1 MNETGRVTSTARKI
15 RRSWLWRLF
24 WIFVRLNLVLL
35 ILAVLGFCYFQE
47 RSALGDAWTPELQ
60 RELEI
65 GYVDTTGGLRETAEA
80 ALDSLRDASYVF
92 YSPDGMRYAD
102 VCGAYVDAVGAAALV
117 LLAVELLF
125 FLGQMISG
133 RRTARRLLRPLD
145 RMARA
150 A

>member
-24 WIFVRLNLVLL
+24 WIFFRLNLVLL

-65 GYVDTTGGLRETAEA
+65 GYV
-80 ALDSLRDASYVF
+80 
-92 YSPDGMRYAD
+92 
-102 VCGAYVDAVGAAALV
+102 VDFDHAFVGRNQLKINIT
-117 LLAVELLF
+117 EQR
-125 FLGQMISG
+125 G
-133 RRTARRLLRPLD
+133 
-145 RMARA
+145 
-150 A
+150 